1 MAFTWLVRTQH
12 FQIVFY
18 GILILF
24 IIYIYPT
31 IKLIIDKKYKDT
43 ISLITKFSVALI
55 VTFLVAAQPL
65 FTTHEYAEHSTRGG
79 NPVKIGEEANSA
91 KEGGGVSFEYATMW
105 SFAPDEIMSF
115 FMPRYSG
122 GLQGE
127 IYDGKKFS
135 QLSGRQVPGYWGQK
149 PFNGNYATM
158 GMILFLF
165 AIIGAIYYRKD
176 KFVIGLIAFTILS
189 ILLSF
194 GRHFPEL
201 YKLFFYYVPYFSK
214 FRAPSMILNITFLS
228 TLVLAGYGITGI
240 IKLYTPKDIKWVL
253 SVFGIGLFSVI
264 ATLLLSD
271 SFAYTMQSEAGRY
284 DASTLGM
291 INVSC
296 PCNINCCRIFI

>member
-1 MAFTWLVRTQH
+1 
-12 FQIVFY
+12 
-18 GILILF
+18 
-24 IIYIYPT
+24 
-31 IKLIIDKKYKDT
+31 
-43 ISLITKFSVALI
+43 
-55 VTFLVAAQPL
+55 
-65 FTTHEYAEHSTRGG
+65 
-79 NPVKIGEEANSA
+79 
-91 KEGGGVSFEYATMW
+91 
-105 SFAPDEIMSF
+105 
-115 FMPRYSG
+115 MPRYNG

-127 IYDGKKFS
+127 VYDGSKFA

-228 TLVLAGYGITGI
+228 TLVLAGYGISGI
-240 IKLYTPKDIKWVL
+240 VKLYTPKDIKW
-253 SVFGIGLFSVI
+253 F
-264 ATLLLSD
+264 
-271 SFAYTMQSEAGRY
+271 
-284 DASTLGM
+284 
-291 INVSC
+291 
-296 PCNINCCRIFI
+296 